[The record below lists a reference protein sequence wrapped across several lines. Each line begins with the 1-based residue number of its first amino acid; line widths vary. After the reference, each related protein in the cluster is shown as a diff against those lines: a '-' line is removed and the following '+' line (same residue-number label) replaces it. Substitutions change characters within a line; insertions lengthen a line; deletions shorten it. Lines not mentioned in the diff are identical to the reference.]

1 MGGGSKQTFQH
12 QEIFNF
18 ENLGDL
24 VRSVGDCIDGKSQIK
39 FDATVISNLTKD
51 LTENIQS
58 SVNATLK
65 KHTENMMNNQTTND
79 ADSGTQ
85 NANSST
91 QNINSAKQD
100 NIKSDIPVSETNSK
114 LVDTDDNNSQNVEK
128 EYSTKYMTDTINRFS
143 ENDIPKTLTYQIV
156 DQDQDTQFL
165 TYKFDIPLSLKDN
178 YIKVEISNQ
187 VKNRLAIH
195 FIDNKFDN
203 SNTHE
208 TSRHMCYR
216 FYIENV
222 NKILLKSAQSYS
234 DESHVYVKFLKSS
247 NSDKKFKPVA
257 VLYNQVPR
265 YQTYYTHVDN

>member
-1 MGGGSKQTFQH
+1 MDSSKQTFQH

-58 SVNATLK
+58 SVNETLK
-65 KHTENMMNNQTTND
+65 KHTENMMSNQSTKD
-79 ADSGTQ
+79 AD
-85 NANSST
+85 SST
-91 QNINSAKQD
+91 QNVNSVKQD
-100 NIKSDIPVSETNSK
+100 NSKSDIPASSTNSK
-114 LVDTDDNNSQNVEK
+114 LVNNDDNNLQNVEK
-128 EYSTKYMTDTINRFS
+128 EYSTKYMTDTINNFS

-203 SNTHE
+203 SNNHE

-222 NKILLKSAQSYS
+222 NKILLKSVQSYS

-257 VLYNQVPR
+257 ILFNQMPR

>member
-39 FDATVISNLTKD
+39 FDPTVISNLTKD

-65 KHTENMMNNQTTND
+65 KHTENMMNNQASHD
-79 ADSGTQ
+79 ANSNTQ
-85 NANSST
+85 NANSD
-91 QNINSAKQD
+91 KQD
-100 NIKSDIPVSETNSK
+100 NIKTDFPESEANSK
-114 LVDTDDNNSQNVEK
+114 LVDTDDNNLQNVEK
-128 EYSTKYMTDTINRFS
+128 EYSTKYMTDTINNFS

-156 DQDQDTQFL
+156 DQDKDTQFL
-165 TYKFDIPLSLKDN
+165 TYKFDIPLSLRDN
-178 YIKVEISNQ
+178 YIKVEVSNQ

-195 FIDNKFDN
+195 FIDNMFDT
-203 SNTHE
+203 SNNHE

-234 DESHVYVKFLKSS
+234 DDSHVYVKFLKSS

-257 VLYNQVPR
+257 VLFNQIPR
-265 YQTYYTHVDN
+265 YQTYYTNVDN

>member
-1 MGGGSKQTFQH
+1 MDSSNQTFQH
-12 QEIFNF
+12 QDIFNF

-58 SVNATLK
+58 SVNETLK
-65 KHTENMMNNQTTND
+65 KHTENMMNNQASQDTN
-79 ADSGTQ
+79 SSTQ
-85 NANSST
+85 NANSD
-91 QNINSAKQD
+91 KQD
-100 NIKSDIPVSETNSK
+100 NIKTDFPASETNSK
-114 LVDTDDNNSQNVEK
+114 LVDTDDNNLQNVEK

-156 DQDQDTQFL
+156 DQEQDTQFL
-165 TYKFDIPLSLKDN
+165 TYRFDIPLGLRDN

-187 VKNRLAIH
+187 VKNRLGIH
-195 FIDNKFDN
+195 FIDNKFDT
-203 SNTHE
+203 SNDYE
-208 TSRHMCYR
+208 TSKHMCYK

>member
-1 MGGGSKQTFQH
+1 MGGDSKQTFQH

-65 KHTENMMNNQTTND
+65 KHTENMMNNQATNNT
-79 ADSGTQ
+79 DSGTQ
-85 NANSST
+85 NANSGT
-91 QNINSAKQD
+91 QNANSDKQD
-100 NIKSDIPVSETNSK
+100 NIKTDFPESEVNSK
-114 LVDTDDNNSQNVEK
+114 LVDTDDNNSQNVKK
-128 EYSTKYMTDTINRFS
+128 EYSTKYMTDTINNFS
-143 ENDIPKTLTYQIV
+143 ENNIPKTLTYQIV

-165 TYKFDIPLSLKDN
+165 TYKFDIPLSLRDN
-178 YIKVEISNQ
+178 YIKVEVSNQ

-234 DESHVYVKFLKSS
+234 DDSHVYVKFLKSS
-247 NSDKKFKPVA
+247 NSDKGFKPVA
-257 VLYNQVPR
+257 VLFNQIPR
-265 YQTYYTHVDN
+265 YQTYYTNVDN